1 MQVTLGQAQLD
12 QGTRSSHRSHDD
24 RKTRL
29 DAPAHDDM
37 DVRMWSEGEVPWEDE
52 GTHPDGDA
60 FDSLGL
66 WDEQAAG
73 ALARHTWEARRD
85 AMAGSL
91 ANSHAEAGGNSD
103 PGPASASP
111 VADHARRRWPVADL
125 AADTADG
132 RHRAGAWAQRPS
144 DEDKQCEPAQR
155 PKHGPRRG

>member
-12 QGTRSSHRSHDD
+12 QGTRSPPQNHGD

-29 DAPAHDDM
+29 DAPAHDDT
-37 DVRMWSEGEVPWEDE
+37 DVRMWSEGEVPCEDE

-73 ALARHTWEARRD
+73 ALARHTSEARRD

-103 PGPASASP
+103 LDPASASP
-111 VADHARRRWPVADL
+111 VADHARR
-125 AADTADG
+125 
-132 RHRAGAWAQRPS
+132 
-144 DEDKQCEPAQR
+144 K
-155 PKHGPRRG
+155 